1 VALNDCVQGI
11 IVVLDLISREVLN
24 DDREQD
30 HGELFVNELL
40 RLTVRE
46 EELEKFV
53 PGLVRN
59 KDLSEGANYV
69 GNVLLK
75 DGNWLLYES
84 LEKQCLGLGLVLRCQ
99 VHPQV
104 ANNLAQVDARH
115 LSDVLVWAGRH
126 QNQEILERAQS
137 LEIVF
142 QEGSCLLDDVGVGL
156 EELRQRCC

>member
-1 VALNDCVQGI
+1 MALNDCVQGI

-59 KDLSEGANYV
+59 
-69 GNVLLK
+69 
-75 DGNWLLYES
+75 
-84 LEKQCLGLGLVLRCQ
+84 
-99 VHPQV
+99 
-104 ANNLAQVDARH
+104 
-115 LSDVLVWAGRH
+115 
-126 QNQEILERAQS
+126 
-137 LEIVF
+137 
-142 QEGSCLLDDVGVGL
+142 
-156 EELRQRCC
+156 